1 MISREGKH
9 EIAFRV
15 CNSLFKITAV
25 FNNNVRS
32 QGHVCCRDH
41 QQKVHAYL
49 NLYPKFTSTHEVVR
63 IQNTYIR

>member
-41 QQKVHAYL
+41 QQKVCIPEFI
-49 NLYPKFTSTHEVVR
+49 PK
-63 IQNTYIR
+63 IYINP